1 MNDQR
6 GVVSCSATFGATQ
19 KIDPR
24 HLDRWAI
31 VYVRQSS
38 PQQVRENRES
48 RERQYALR
56 EFAEQLGWPQERIAV
71 IDDDQGVSGKAC
83 SKRPGFQH
91 VLAEV
96 SMDHVGIVLGLELSR
111 LSRSSKDWHHLVEVC
126 AIFNTLLG
134 DQDGLYDANDS
145 NDRLLLGMKGAMS
158 EFELITLRNRLERG
172 RDNKA
177 ARGELVL
184 HVPIGYYKVPTTG
197 EVTLEPDEEARA
209 VVQLVFDKFRELGS
223 AWRVF
228 RYLIDNN
235 IRLGYRCQRG
245 ANRGQLEWRKASS
258 QRITAILHHPIYT
271 GAYGYGMHRK
281 GRAFL
286 PLDEMRVLIQNRFP
300 AYITWEEFL
309 ENQERLQKN
318 RSTNRTPGTTRNG
331 ENILAGLVYCGR
343 CGYRMG
349 TRHKERSRYQYF
361 CDTYLQT
368 GEKQTCYGLSA
379 RELDQFVAAKVL
391 QALEPASIQL
401 SLQAADD
408 IERERNRLHDHWRRR
423 LEQARYEA
431 ERIERQYQAV
441 EPENRRV
448 ARTLES
454 RWEKA
459 LREEQTLREEY
470 DRFRSEKPSGLS
482 DDDRSR
488 ITSSC
493 SDIRALFDAPQ
504 TSAVDRKDII
514 RCLVERVDVHVE
526 PQSEYVDVTIHW
538 HGGFASQ
545 HEIARSVGKYEQLR
559 DYDRLV
565 ERITQLHAEGTT
577 VPRIAEKLNEEGFV
591 PPRRRGKYSTRVL
604 APLLKKLGLVAEINQ
619 TKVLKK
625 DEWWV
630 RDLAQELNVYPQK
643 IYYWIQQGWIHARQS
658 PTRKHWIVWAD
669 KDELERLRQLK
680 EHRTSWTA
688 SRVPELT
695 NPKSRQGT
703 K

>member
-1 MNDQR
+1 MNDQP
-6 GVVSCSATFGATQ
+6 GVASCSDTFGATQ
-19 KIDPR
+19 KIDAC

-56 EFAEQLGWPQERIAV
+56 EFAERLGWPKERIAV
-71 IDDDQGVSGKAC
+71 IDDDQGVSGRSC
-83 SKRPGFQH
+83 SNRPGFQN
-91 VLAEV
+91 VLSEV

-126 AIFNTLLG
+126 AVFNTLLG
-134 DQDGLYDANDS
+134 DQDGLYNANDS

-177 ARGELVL
+177 TRGELIL
-184 HVPIGYYKVPTTG
+184 HVPIGYCKVPTTG
-197 EVTLEPDEEARA
+197 EVVLEPDEEARA
-209 VVQLVFDKFRELGS
+209 VVQLVFDKFKELGS

-228 RYLIDNN
+228 RYLIEND
-235 IRLGYRCQRG
+235 IQLGYRSQRG
-245 ANRGQLEWRKASS
+245 ANRGQLEWRQPNA
-258 QRITAILHHPIYT
+258 QRITSVLHHPMYA

-300 AYITWEEFL
+300 AYISWQQYL
-309 ENQERLQKN
+309 ENQDRLQQN
-318 RSTNRTPGTTRNG
+318 RSTKQTAGTSRRG

-349 TRHKERSRYQYF
+349 TRHRERRRYQYF
-361 CDTYLQT
+361 CETHLQT
-368 GEKQTCYGLSA
+368 GSEQTCYGLSA
-379 RELDQFVAAKVL
+379 RELDQLVSDKVL
-391 QALEPASIQL
+391 QALEPASIEL
-401 SLQAADD
+401 SLKAADD
-408 IERERNRLHDHWRRR
+408 IEHERIRLHDHWRRR
-423 LEQARYEA
+423 LEQAQYEA

-454 RWEKA
+454 RWEEA
-459 LREEQTLREEY
+459 LRKEQKLREDY
-470 DRFRSEKPSGLS
+470 DRVLGETPTVLSEE
-482 DDDRSR
+482 DRTK
-488 ITSSC
+488 ITSMC
-493 SDIRALFDAPQ
+493 SDVRKLFDAPE
-504 TSAVDRKDII
+504 TTARDRKDIV
-514 RCLVERVDVHVE
+514 RCLVQRVDVFVE

-545 HEIARSVGKYEQLR
+545 YEIARSVWKYGQLR

-565 ERITQLHAEGTT
+565 ERVTQLHTQGTT
-577 VPRIAEKLNEEGFV
+577 VPQIAETLNEEGFV
-591 PPRRRGKYSTRVL
+591 PPRRRGGYSTHVV
-604 APLLKKLGLVAEINQ
+604 APLLKQLGLVAEINQ
-619 TKVLKK
+619 AQVLDE

-630 RDLAQELNVYPQK
+630 RDLAGELCIYPQK
-643 IYYWIQQGWIHARQS
+643 IYYWIEKGWIHARQS
-658 PTRKHWIVWAD
+658 PARKHWIVWAD
-669 KDELERLRQLK
+669 QDEVERLQQLK
-680 EHRTSWTA
+680 QQRSSWTA
-688 SRVPELT
+688 RRAPELT
-695 NPKSRQGT
+695 TPKPRQHS